1 MSEKKWYKISLFVGI
16 CVLINYAGKIFAQN
30 LQLPLFLDSFG
41 TVVAAYVLGP
51 LCGAMVGMTVNIIYG
66 ILYSWT
72 YIFYAVVSAIVAV
85 TVGICARKGYLKN
98 LFGTLS
104 ISFLTTILSVVLS
117 VPFNYMYFDGYTNNK
132 WGDGVINALERMG
145 FNPIISHCAGEFYLD
160 FLDKVI
166 TIVLLFLLI
175 RFYKSRK
182 KVQKNAVIGILLC
195 LTLGA
200 SLFQGMGAAVSV
212 HAKEKKEVQEE
223 NNYNTYLQTIYG
235 RENGIPGGC
244 ANDIVQTNDGVLWI
258 GTYGGLYRYNGS
270 EFRWVDEYESVKTV
284 NCLYTDEEGRLW
296 VGTNDSGVSI
306 FINESIANVVSEKE
320 GLSSDSVR
328 CITQSSDGE
337 YYVGTSSELSV
348 VTLSGGLSVKR
359 TISEVTYAESIDADK
374 NGNVAVVA
382 DEGKLFLIQGGK
394 VTASYQPL
402 DESAYVCCLFQ
413 DELLYVGTS
422 ENQIDVYSVQGETL
436 EYQKSITCGNFQI
449 SIPCI
454 HTKILYLSAP
464 ITE

>member
-1 MSEKKWYKISLFVGI
+1 M
-16 CVLINYAGKIFAQN
+16 
-30 LQLPLFLDSFG
+30 
-41 TVVAAYVLGP
+41 
-51 LCGAMVGMTVNIIYG
+51 
-66 ILYSWT
+66 
-72 YIFYAVVSAIVAV
+72 
-85 TVGICARKGYLKN
+85 
-98 LFGTLS
+98 
-104 ISFLTTILSVVLS
+104 
-117 VPFNYMYFDGYTNNK
+117 
-132 WGDGVINALERMG
+132 
-145 FNPIISHCAGEFYLD
+145 
-160 FLDKVI
+160 
-166 TIVLLFLLI
+166 
-175 RFYKSRK
+175 
-182 KVQKNAVIGILLC
+182 
-195 LTLGA
+195 
-200 SLFQGMGAAVSV
+200 
-212 HAKEKKEVQEE
+212 
-223 NNYNTYLQTIYG
+223 
-235 RENGIPGGC
+235 
-244 ANDIVQTNDGVLWI
+244 
-258 GTYGGLYRYNGS
+258 
-270 EFRWVDEYESVKTV
+270 DEYESVKTV

-422 ENQIDVYSVQGETL
+422 KNQIDVYSVQ
-436 EYQKSITCGNFQI
+436 
-449 SIPCI
+449 
-454 HTKILYLSAP
+454 
-464 ITE
+464 